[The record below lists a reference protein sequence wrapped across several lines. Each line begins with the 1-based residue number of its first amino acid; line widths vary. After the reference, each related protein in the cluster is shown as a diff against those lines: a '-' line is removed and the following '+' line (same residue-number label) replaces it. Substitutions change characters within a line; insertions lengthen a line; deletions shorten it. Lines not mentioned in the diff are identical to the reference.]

1 MTKKGPAV
9 SIPFPPVNIKQTYNT
24 LSLSHTQCTVPLLPA
39 TVPPVVTVLLTVS
52 LLAVLLPVVVDTVI
66 LVPLG
71 TSVEGALLSSVPS
84 LLLSYNYAVFLF

>member
-24 LSLSHTQCTVPLLPA
+24 HTHTHSVPLLPA
-39 TVPPVVTVLLTVS
+39 TVLPVVTVSLTVS
-52 LLAVLLPVVVDTVI
+52 LLAVLPPVVVDTVI
-66 LVPLG
+66 LVSLG